1 MQKWEYLDVRVKE
14 DQIRLV
20 NGENAGSSTAF
31 PSIKREPIH
40 EFLNRA
46 GEEGWELVAHS
57 PVGSAGSGANLV
69 FKRPVLSSLPAGQQ
83 PAADQQPVPII
94 KPFV

>member
-31 PSIKREPIH
+31 PSIKRELLH

-46 GEEGWELVAHS
+46 GEQGWELVAHS
-57 PVGSAGSGANLV
+57 PVGSAGSGANLI
-69 FKRPVLSSLPAGQQ
+69 FKRPVLESSPTGQRPAVD
-83 PAADQQPVPII
+83 PAPPVI